1 MGNREN
7 PVSSEGSHYK
17 ALLEVATA
25 LGGQPTFTRFLRDYS
40 LLLSNLRVRINRV
53 NLEEVFSDIRIESK
67 LALHS

>member
-25 LGGQPTFTRFLRDYS
+25 LGGQAD
-40 LLLSNLRVRINRV
+40 VHA
-53 NLEEVFSDIRIESK
+53 VF
-67 LALHS
+67 A